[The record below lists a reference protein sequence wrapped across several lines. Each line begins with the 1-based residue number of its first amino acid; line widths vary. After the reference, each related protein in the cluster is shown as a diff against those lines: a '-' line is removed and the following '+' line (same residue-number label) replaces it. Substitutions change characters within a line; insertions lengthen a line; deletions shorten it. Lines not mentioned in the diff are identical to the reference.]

1 MNNIYYD
8 YEKLT
13 ESDVPDFVAVA
24 KVKPLTP
31 SELFAKAH
39 KAGMQ
44 AGNDI
49 TPTPMTVVG
58 GGRSYYVGEGVCGF
72 AWVNI
77 KPARGKFVQWLKA
90 NGKGHKSYYGGYD
103 VWVGEFGQSM
113 TRKEAYGRA
122 FAQVLVEA
130 GINAYMM
137 SRMD

>member
-13 ESDVPDFVAVA
+13 ESDVPDFSVA

-58 GGRSYYVGEGVCGF
+58 GGRSYFVGEGVCGF
-72 AWVNI
+72 ASIVI

-90 NGKGHKSYYGGYD
+90 NKNTYKHYYGGIAIF
-103 VWVGEFGQSM
+103 VGEFGQSL
-113 TRKEAYGRA
+113 TRKEAYASA
-122 FAQVLVEA
+122 FVKVLASA
-130 GINAYMM
+130 GLNAHVD